1 MRIKWGQ
8 DLATGLLFIAVGLGS
23 LLTIYYYDKLP
34 MGTAQRPGTGVLPLG
49 LSWCL
54 IGTGALLGF
63 KSITVSDE
71 PMSSWAWRPLFL
83 VTLATMAF
91 GFLVDD
97 WGLVITM
104 IISMTL
110 CALGSLET
118 RWGEFAGF
126 SAIMVA
132 IGYGMFI
139 WLLGMPIN
147 TWPTKAIPSFLE
159 AILR

>member
-8 DLATGLLFIAVGLGS
+8 DFATGLLFIAVGIGS
-23 LLTIYYYDKLP
+23 LLTIYYFDKLP

-54 IGTGALLGF
+54 IGTGAILGF

-71 PMSSWAWRPLFL
+71 PMSRWAWRPLFL
-83 VTLATMAF
+83 VTLATMSF
-91 GFLVDD
+91 GLLIDD

-118 RWGEFAGF
+118 RWAEFAGF
-126 SAIMVA
+126 SAILVA
-132 IGYGMFI
+132 IGYGTFI

-147 TWPTKAIPSFLE
+147 TWPTKAIPSFLA